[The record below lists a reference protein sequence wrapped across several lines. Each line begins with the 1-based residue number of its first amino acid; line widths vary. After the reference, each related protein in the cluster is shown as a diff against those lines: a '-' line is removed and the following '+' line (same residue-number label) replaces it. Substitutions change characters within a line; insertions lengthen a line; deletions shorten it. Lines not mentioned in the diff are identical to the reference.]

1 MVTIVR
7 RPPPVLLQNAGQ
19 KILIIMGMKSY
30 NSFLIV
36 SFPKPEVQI
45 LDYNRVVKDLNGFSV
60 AGLVSRLGD
69 SFAVEKSA
77 DR

>member
-1 MVTIVR
+1 MVTIVQ
-7 RPPPVLLQNAGQ
+7 RPPRVAAERWAENPDHNGDEP
-19 KILIIMGMKSY
+19 Y

-69 SFAVEKSA
+69 LLRSKKVLI
-77 DR
+77 R